1 MGKFTEWLKGFMDS
15 SGSDK
20 DSSSPVT
27 PAKDETVREFHVDRF
42 QNTPNPDAGQF
53 LMNKKLIASG
63 TKTFSSAESA
73 QGNAMAEAIFKVF
86 GVESVYIKQNFVTVT
101 KSSTVDWSGI
111 IEPIRGAI
119 EKNVAF
125 YDKSDEE
132 DQPAKKTDDLL
143 EAVNVEDFP
152 SFSDERK
159 AEIIE
164 AMLDHSIRPA
174 LANDGGGIEVIG
186 VEGNTV
192 KIHYQGACGTCPSAS
207 AGTLQY
213 IENFLQETL
222 SPTLKIQNT

>member
-1 MGKFTEWLKGFMDS
+1 MDS
-15 SGSDK
+15 SEKASE
-20 DSSSPVT
+20 SPQESAAVAEK
-27 PAKDETVREFHVDRF
+27 PREFHVDRF

-53 LMNKKLIASG
+53 LMNKALISSG
-63 TKTFSSAESA
+63 TRTFGSAEEA
-73 QGNAMAEAIFKVF
+73 KGNAMAEAIFKIF

-101 KSSTVDWSGI
+101 KSSTVDWSGV

-132 DQPAKKTDDLL
+132 EKPGVPKTNELL
-143 EAVNVEDFP
+143 DAVNAEDFP
-152 SFSDERK
+152 GFSDERK

-186 VEGNTV
+186 VEGDTV
-192 KIHYQGACGTCPSAS
+192 KIHYQGACGSCPSAS

-213 IENFLQETL
+213 IETFLQETL
-222 SPTLKIQNT
+222 SPTLKVQNQ